1 MLQDLT
7 PASFEAH
14 LNTLFHVHYGGSD
27 PLGILLDVV
36 RLHEPH
42 PGPRAQPF
50 SIYFMGPAS
59 PRLPQQIYKLT
70 HDSMGELDLFLVPI
84 GPHPTRGGMVY
95 EAVFN

>member
-14 LNTLFHVHYGGSD
+14 LNTPFQVHYGDSA
-27 PLGILLDVV
+27 PLEIVLSEV
-36 RLHEPH
+36 RLLEPH

-50 SIYFMGPAS
+50 SLYFLGPGS
-59 PRLPQQIYKLT
+59 PVLRQHTFKLT
-70 HDSMGELDLFLVPI
+70 HEPLGELDLFLVPV
-84 GPHPTRGGMVY
+84 GPHPKKGGMLY

>member
-14 LNTLFHVHYGGSD
+14 LNTPFQVQYGGIA
-27 PLGILLDVV
+27 PLEIFLSEV
-36 RLHEPH
+36 RLLEPH

-50 SIYFMGPAS
+50 SLYFSGPAS
-59 PRLPQQIYKLT
+59 PILPQRIYKLT
-70 HDSMGELDLFLVPI
+70 HDPLGGLDLFLVPL
-84 GPHPTRGGMVY
+84 GPHPKKGGMVY

>member
-14 LNTLFHVHYGGSD
+14 LNTPFHVHYGASA
-27 PLGILLDVV
+27 PLEVMLSEV
-36 RLHEPH
+36 RLNEPH

-50 SIYFMGPAS
+50 SLYFSGPAS
-59 PRLPQQIYKLT
+59 PILRQQIYKLA
-70 HDSMGELDLFLVPI
+70 HGQMGELDLFLVPV
-84 GPHPTRGGMVY
+84 GPHPKRGGMVY

>member
-14 LNTLFHVHYGGSD
+14 LNTVFHVHYGANA
-27 PLGILLDVV
+27 PLEIKLSEV
-36 RLHEPH
+36 RLNEPH

-50 SIYFMGPAS
+50 SLYFDGPAR
-59 PRLPQQIYKLT
+59 PILPQRIYKLT
-70 HDSMGELDLFLVPI
+70 HDPMGELDIFLVPV
-84 GPHPTRGGMVY
+84 GPHPKRGGMIY

>member
-14 LNTLFHVHYGGSD
+14 LNTPFQVDYGGAA
-27 PLGILLDVV
+27 PLEIMLSEV
-36 RLHEPH
+36 RLLEPH

-50 SIYFMGPAS
+50 SLYFSGPGS
-59 PRLPQQIYKLT
+59 PVLRQQIFKLE
-70 HDSMGELDLFLVPI
+70 HARMGELELFLVPI
-84 GPHPTRGGMVY
+84 GPHPKRGGMSY